1 MTNLFAINGTYLWP
15 PDGYQETPMPVVGYN
30 LRGEPVRQGYESITF
45 TWSILL
51 QDRLEA
57 LFDTYD
63 PENPQVELTY
73 IDKRSGQ
80 VVTRYAMMEE
90 PVIGVRY
97 IVYYQNVA
105 CKFTRITET
114 P

>member
-1 MTNLFAINGTYLWP
+1 MNQLFAINGTWLWP

-30 LRGEPVRQGYESITF
+30 LRGEPVRQGYPAITF

-51 QDRLEA
+51 QDRLED
-57 LFDTYD
+57 LYDTYD

-73 IDKRSGQ
+73 IDAKTGQ
-80 VVTRYAMMEE
+80 TITRWAMMEE
-90 PVIGVRY
+90 PVIGTRY

-105 CKFTRITET
+105 VKFTRISET